1 MAGTSTLA
9 APARQLTRLTS
20 MPSSVIRR
28 YSYDPGRRELLIEF
42 TTSRLYVYFDVPES
56 EVARFR
62 AATSKGR
69 YFNLH
74 IRDRYRFR
82 ELESS

>member
-1 MAGTSTLA
+1 MPSTVIRSHSYDAGS
-9 APARQLTRLTS
+9 RQLF
-20 MPSSVIRR
+20 
-28 YSYDPGRRELLIEF
+28 IEF
-42 TTSRLYVYFDVPES
+42 ATSRLYVYFDVPES

-74 IRDRYRFR
+74 IRDHYRFR
-82 ELESS
+82 ELENS

>member
-1 MAGTSTLA
+1 MPSTVIRSQSYDAGS
-9 APARQLTRLTS
+9 RQLF
-20 MPSSVIRR
+20 
-28 YSYDPGRRELLIEF
+28 IEF
-42 TTSRLYVYFDVPES
+42 TTSRLYYFDVPES
-56 EVARFR
+56 EVAKFR

-69 YFNLH
+69 YFNAH

>member
-1 MAGTSTLA
+1 MPSTVIRSHSYDAGS
-9 APARQLTRLTS
+9 RQLF
-20 MPSSVIRR
+20 
-28 YSYDPGRRELLIEF
+28 IEF

-82 ELESS
+82 ELQNS

>member
-1 MAGTSTLA
+1 
-9 APARQLTRLTS
+9 
-20 MPSSVIRR
+20 MPSSVIRKH
-28 YSYDPGRRELLIEF
+28 SYDADTRQLFIEF
-42 TTSRLYVYFDVPES
+42 TTTRLYVYFDVPES

-74 IRDRYRFR
+74 IRDRYPFR